1 MTTSRQTKGYIN
13 GVLASVSYG
22 TNPLFA
28 LPLYACGIGASS
40 VLFFRYFIATLI
52 YYFWLKFV
60 KKISLKINIFQ
71 TNSLFGVLGNLSDWY
86 RNILHKILGTCRK
99 SL

>member
-60 KKISLKINIFQ
+60 KKISLKINKNLDVNNTSYTISKGYH
-71 TNSLFGVLGNLSDWY
+71 NGNG
-86 RNILHKILGTCRK
+86 IVTI
-99 SL
+99 

>member
-1 MTTSRQTKGYIN
+1 MAYLTM
-13 GVLASVSYG
+13 V
-22 TNPLFA
+22 A
-28 LPLYACGIGASS
+28 LKPN
-40 VLFFRYFIATLI
+40 
-52 YYFWLKFV
+52 
-60 KKISLKINIFQ
+60 KISLKINIFQ